1 MQEPVTALQRESNNN
16 HAQNFYAG
24 VDPQTAYQ
32 GEYTIEGGSKTDIQ
46 VEKKAVGSCS
56 IIHLK
61 AKKQIA
67 FNRSWHHIRNDAT
80 DVVVLWFIKRGG
92 LRVFHSGK
100 VNTANAGDFAITK
113 SMSPCFIERMVDNQ
127 SIHESLN
134 VLVPSHVFRKFI
146 SGDLANGFTISAE
159 GSLFATVEKILTAVF
174 ASNEK
179 ITERTEN
186 LLLESALS
194 VLSDTIQEHKGLTKQ
209 KESVSE
215 KRLKTALN
223 FIDVHLSDPKLSN
236 VRVAEACGI
245 SPRYLSFLLN
255 KQGLS
260 FADYVKDKRLQ
271 VASRWLSSSSPSEIT
286 IAEIAF
292 RVGFKSPAH
301 FSRIFKQAYDKGPRE
316 YRSESIAIKH
326 YSSPKLVPETAAFV
340 S

>member
-1 MQEPVTALQRESNNN
+1 MQESVTVLHRDAKG
-16 HAQNFYAG
+16 HAPNAYKG

-32 GEYTIEGGSKTDIQ
+32 GEYHIEGGTKEDVL
-46 VEKKAVGSCS
+46 VERKAVGPCS
-56 IIHLK
+56 IIYLK
-61 AKKQIA
+61 TRKPLV

-80 DVVVLWFIKRGG
+80 DVVVLWFIKRGSMK
-92 LRVFHSGK
+92 VHHSGK
-100 VNTANAGDFAITK
+100 ASIAHEGDFAITK
-113 SMSPCFIERMVDNQ
+113 SMSPCVIERLVDSQ
-127 SIHESLN
+127 SIHECMN
-134 VLVPSHVFRKFI
+134 VLVPAHVFRKFI
-146 SGDLANGFTISAE
+146 PGDLANGFTITAE
-159 GSLFATVEKILTAVF
+159 GSLFATVEQILAEVF
-174 ASNEK
+174 SSNEK

-194 VLSDTIQEHKGLTKQ
+194 VLSDTIQEYKGLTKQ

-255 KQGLS
+255 KKGLS

-271 VASRWLSSSSPSEIT
+271 VASRWLSSSNPSEIT

-316 YRSESIAIKH
+316 YRSECIAVNH
-326 YSSPKLVPETAAFV
+326 YSSPKLIAETSSLA

>member
-1 MQEPVTALQRESNNN
+1 MQESSVALSHNNYEHN
-16 HAQNFYAG
+16 PNFYGG
-24 VDPQTAYQ
+24 VDLQTSYLGDYSIAD
-32 GEYTIEGGSKTDIQ
+32 GCENDIQ
-46 VEKKAVGSCS
+46 VERKAIGSCS
-56 IIHLK
+56 IMRVK
-61 AKKQIA
+61 SKKQLA

-80 DVVVLWFIKRGG
+80 DVVVLWFVKRGG
-92 LRVFHSGK
+92 LRIYHGGK
-100 VNTANAGDFAITK
+100 VNTATAGDFAITK
-113 SMSPCFIERMVDNQ
+113 SLSPYFIERTLDGHAV
-127 SIHESLN
+127 HESLN
-134 VLVPSHVFRKFI
+134 VLVPSHIFRKFI
-146 SGDLANGFTISAE
+146 AGDIANGFTVSTD
-159 GSLFATVEKILTAVF
+159 GGLFAIVEHILTEVF
-174 ASNEK
+174 TSK
-179 ITERTEN
+179 DKLTERTET

-194 VLSDTIQEHKGLTKQ
+194 ALSDTVQEQKGLTQQ

-215 KRLKTALN
+215 KRLKTALH
-223 FIDVHLSDPKLSN
+223 FIDLHLSDPKLSN

-271 VASRWLSSSSPSEIT
+271 VASRWLSSSNPSEIT

-316 YRSESIAIKH
+316 FRSECIALKH
-326 YSSPKLVPETAAFV
+326 YPATKTADSTATLI

>member
-1 MQEPVTALQRESNNN
+1 MQDSVTVLHRESNRLAANS
-16 HAQNFYAG
+16 YTRI
-24 VDPQTAYQ
+24 DPRIAYE
-32 GEYTIEGGSKTDIQ
+32 GECHIEGGDKDDVSIERKT
-46 VEKKAVGSCS
+46 VGSCS
-56 IIHLK
+56 ILHVK
-61 AKKQIA
+61 TKKPLA
-67 FNRSWHHIRNDAT
+67 FNRSWHHIRSDAI
-80 DVVVLWFIKRGG
+80 DVVTLWFVKQGG
-92 LRVFHSGK
+92 LKIHHGGK
-100 VNTANAGDFAITK
+100 ATIARAGDFAITK
-113 SMSPCFIERMVDNQ
+113 SMSPCLIERSLDSQ
-127 SIHESLN
+127 STHESVN
-134 VLVPSHVFRKFI
+134 VLIPAHVFRKFI
-146 SGDLANGFTISAE
+146 SGDIANGFTIAAE
-159 GSLFATVEKILTAVF
+159 GGLFATVERILADIF
-174 ASNEK
+174 PNHEK
-179 ITERTEN
+179 MSERTEN

-260 FADYVKDKRLQ
+260 FADYVKEKRLE

-301 FSRIFKQAYDKGPRE
+301 FSRIFKQAYEKGPRE
-316 YRSESIAIKH
+316 YRSECIAVKH
-326 YSSPKLVPETAAFV
+326 YSSSSFV
-340 S
+340 SEPNSLAS

>member
-1 MQEPVTALQRESNNN
+1 MQESSVAISHNNYEHSPN
-16 HAQNFYAG
+16 TYGG
-24 VDPQTAYQ
+24 VDTQTSYLGDYSIAD
-32 GEYTIEGGSKTDIQ
+32 GTLTDIS
-46 VEKKAVGSCS
+46 VERKSIGSCS
-56 IIHLK
+56 IMRVK
-61 AKKQIA
+61 SKKQLA

-80 DVVVLWFIKRGG
+80 DVVVLWFVKRGG
-92 LRVFHSGK
+92 LRIYHGGK
-100 VNTANAGDFAITK
+100 VSTAVAGDFAITK
-113 SMSPCFIERMVDNQ
+113 SMSPYFVERTIDNQ
-127 SIHESLN
+127 SAHESLN

-146 SGDLANGFTISAE
+146 PGDIANGFTVSAE
-159 GSLFATVEKILTAVF
+159 GGLFSIVESILTEMFVN
-174 ASNEK
+174 SEK
-179 ITERTEN
+179 ITERTES

-194 VLSDTIQEHKGLTKQ
+194 VLSDTVQEQKGLTQ
-209 KESVSE
+209 LKESVSE
-215 KRLKTALN
+215 KRLKTALH
-223 FIDVHLSDPKLSN
+223 FIDLHLSDPKLSN

-271 VASRWLSSSSPSEIT
+271 VASRWLSSSNPGEIT

-316 YRSESIAIKH
+316 YRSECLAMKH
-326 YSSPKLVPETAAFV
+326 YPTAKGAGSAPTLV